1 MDNNARPQ
9 YSRRRNVN
17 EGSVEQEDL
26 SIAIDLGGTNMRV
39 ALVDRAGVL
48 LQREWLP
55 TQVHLGR
62 EMAFDRLTQAIARL
76 MPPADGALVVG
87 IGVSLAS
94 PVDPATG
101 TMYNPPNLPG
111 WDGFSLKPPL
121 EEMFRIPVWVANDTT
136 LAAVGERAYGAA
148 KGMDNLVYMT
158 VGTGIGGG
166 IILNGKPLIGT
177 GGFAG
182 EIGHM
187 SIDRNGPLCNC
198 GNVGCLEALAS
209 GTAIANSA
217 LRRLEQGGGTILS
230 EMVKGDLSRVQAKM
244 VMEAAA
250 QGDQMAR
257 EVVERFAEDLGLGI
271 VNLLHIFDPQVV
283 VLGGGVCRDLP
294 KFRPALEAAVRRNVM
309 AHLKE
314 RVSLVQS
321 TLGDD
326 ASLLGAAYVVFHRG
340 L

>member
-1 MDNNARPQ
+1 MD
-9 YSRRRNVN
+9 
-17 EGSVEQEDL
+17 
-26 SIAIDLGGTNMRV
+26 
-39 ALVDRAGVL
+39 
-48 LQREWLP
+48 
-55 TQVHLGR
+55 
-62 EMAFDRLTQAIARL
+62 
-76 MPPADGALVVG
+76 
-87 IGVSLAS
+87 
-94 PVDPATG
+94 PVTG

-111 WDGFSLKPPL
+111 WDGFSPKPPL
-121 EEMFRIPVWVANDTT
+121 EEMFRVPVWVANDTT

-166 IILNGKPLIGT
+166 IILDGKPLMGA

-187 SIDRNGPLCNC
+187 SIDRNGPVCNC
-198 GNVGCLEALAS
+198 GNVGCLEALVS

-217 LRRLEQGGGTILS
+217 LRRLERGESSIIS
-230 EMVKGDLSRVQAKM
+230 EMVKGDLSRVQAEM

-250 QGDQMAR
+250 QGDPMAR
-257 EVVERFAEDLGLGI
+257 EVVDRFAEDLGLGI

-294 KFRPALEAAVRRNVM
+294 QFRPALEAAIRRNVM

-314 RVSLVQS
+314 RFSLVQS

-326 ASLLGAAYVVFHRG
+326 ASLLGAAYMAFHGG